1 MGGTC
6 AASLLAGRVRYF
18 KTSVELYPGAV
29 RVDPTIRPNLVSL
42 HRSMFGSFRCVLWDS
57 QRGNSNIH

>member
-6 AASLLAGRVRYF
+6 AAWLLAGRVRYL

-42 HRSMFGSFRCVLWDS
+42 HRSMFDSFRCVLWDS

>member
-42 HRSMFGSFRCVLWDS
+42 HRSMFGSFRGVLL
-57 QRGNSNIH
+57 GSN